1 MPTLPVLRGEHVRL
15 RRARESD
22 IDDRL
27 RHPIDPAEEDG
38 YGSSW
43 RREWDGRRYH
53 TRADLIAAQTRRPQ
67 PGTYEWAVEHARG
80 CIGTARLDVDTDQH
94 GATYSVGLFV
104 ADLRGHGLGRE
115 ITRLVL
121 AWAFTALGAHRV
133 QLEVLAD
140 NDRALRCYLACGF
153 RQEGIRR
160 EAMLYPDGW
169 RDLIQMGVLSG
180 EYGRLTSALSW
191 RGRALG
197 PAASPWRRCGREHR

>member
-1 MPTLPVLRGEHVRL
+1 LPTQPVLPGDRVLL
-15 RRARESD
+15 REARESD

-27 RHPIDPAEEDG
+27 RHPIDPVEEDG

-53 TRADLIAAQTRRPQ
+53 TREHLIAGRAQPPQ
-67 PGTYEWAVEHARG
+67 PGTYEWAVEHAG
-80 CIGTARLDVDTDQH
+80 HCIGSARLDVDTDQH

-104 ADLRGHGLGRE
+104 AGLRGHGLGRE

-133 QLEVLAD
+133 QLEVLAG
-140 NDRALRCYLACGF
+140 NDAAIRCYLACGF
-153 RQEGIRR
+153 RREGIRR

-169 RDLIQMGVLSG
+169 RDLIFMSVLSA
-180 EYGRLTSALSW
+180 EHAALTRLD
-191 RGRALG
+191 G
-197 PAASPWRRCGREHR
+197 

>member
-1 MPTLPVLRGEHVRL
+1 VLDRLGLPTQPVLRGDRVLL
-15 RRARESD
+15 REARESD

-27 RHPIDPAEEDG
+27 RHPIDPVEEDG

-53 TRADLIAAQTRRPQ
+53 TREHLIAARAQPPQ
-67 PGTYEWAVEHARG
+67 PGTYEWAIEHAG
-80 CIGTARLDVDTDQH
+80 QFIGGARLEVDTDQH

-104 ADLRGHGLGRE
+104 AGLRGHGLGRE

-133 QLEVLAD
+133 QLEVLAG
-140 NDRALRCYLACGF
+140 NDAAIRCYLACGF

-169 RDLIQMGVLSG
+169 RDLIFMSVLSA
-180 EYGRLTSALSW
+180 EY
-191 RGRALG
+191 
-197 PAASPWRRCGREHR
+197 PAPH